1 MSAADLERLTE
12 GIGAGIRDTPAWQR
26 LVQQHGEAEA
36 TRILRLA
43 IYSGHGIHG
52 DRKN

>member
-1 MSAADLERLTE
+1 MSAADLDQLTE
-12 GIGAGIRDTPAWQR
+12 GIWEGIRDTQAWQG

-43 IYSGHGIHG
+43 IYGGHGIHG
-52 DRKN
+52 DKKN